1 MVGLST
7 VVISIGIMV
16 AGAARKVALTAKEAS

>member
-1 MVGLST
+1 